1 MTTFKARAADRRRV
15 LVASESFSLERGGAA
30 RVGRLLARL
39 AADIGLD
46 ADLLA
51 LSDREPSRDFNLSS
65 RTAAGSRAD
74 FAFRCWTGGVTRSHF
89 IYNHVGMA
97 RAHCLLPM
105 LRRPYA
111 VWMLGWDVWG
121 SRMRGDYGRRIE
133 EANLLLSI
141 SEFTRRRAAELLPS
155 ARRAK
160 VCWLATEEDDVPEAS
175 GDFGGPPTVLILSR
189 VDASEMRKGHV
200 ELIDC
205 WPGVMAAI
213 PDARLLIAGGGDGLG
228 ILRARAGASAAASN
242 IGFTGFLPQGEID
255 ALWSRADVFAMPSRQ
270 EGFGLVYIEAM
281 RRGLPVIASTQD
293 AGQEINLDGVTGYNV
308 DLEQE
313 GELAR
318 RTIELLSDKAL
329 ARQFG
334 ENGREHWRA
343 NFCFSAFRRRMEPI
357 LTEFL
362 GA

>member
-1 MTTFKARAADRRRV
+1 M
-15 LVASESFSLERGGAA
+15 
-30 RVGRLLARL
+30 GRLLAQL
-39 AADIGLD
+39 AADIGLE

-51 LSDREPSRDFNLSS
+51 LSDREPTRDFGLPA
-65 RTAAGSRAD
+65 RTAAGGRAD
-74 FAFRCWTGGVTRSHF
+74 FAFRCWTSGITRSHF

-111 VWMLGWDVWG
+111 VWMLGINVW
-121 SRMRGDYGRRIE
+121 SPRMRGDYGRSVE
-133 EANLLLSI
+133 EASLLLSI
-141 SEFTRRRAAELLPS
+141 SDFTRRRAAEFLPS
-155 ARRAK
+155 ARRAR
-160 VCWLATEEDDVPEAS
+160 VCWLATEEDEIPEAS
-175 GDFGGPPTVLILSR
+175 SDLGRSPTVLILAR

-205 WPGVMAAI
+205 WPSVMAEI
-213 PDARLLIAGGGDGLG
+213 PDARLLIAGGGDGLDL
-228 ILRARAGASAAASN
+228 LRAQAGASAAASN
-242 IGFTGFLPQGEID
+242 IEFTGFLPQSQID
-255 ALWSRADVFAMPSRQ
+255 ALWSRAHVFAMPSRQ

-281 RRGLPVIASTQD
+281 RRGLPVIASTED
-293 AGQEINLDGVTGYNV
+293 AGQEINLHGVTGYNA
-308 DLEQE
+308 DLDRE
-313 GELAR
+313 GDLAR
-318 RTIELLSDKAL
+318 RIVELLSDRAR

>member
-1 MTTFKARAADRRRV
+1 MTNSNGRAVDGRKL

-51 LSDREPSRDFNLSS
+51 LSDREPIGDFNLSS
-65 RTAAGSRAD
+65 RTVAGNRAD
-74 FAFRCWTGGVTRSHF
+74 FAFRCWTSGITRSHF

-97 RAHCLLPM
+97 RAHCLLPV

-111 VWMLGWDVWG
+111 VWMLGIDVW
-121 SRMRGDYGRRIE
+121 SPRMRGDYGRRVE
-133 EANLLLSI
+133 EASLLLSI
-141 SEFTRRRAAELLPS
+141 SDFTRRRAAELLPS
-155 ARRAK
+155 AQRAK
-160 VCWLATEEDDVPEAS
+160 VCWLATEENDLPEAS
-175 GDFGGPPTVLILSR
+175 GDLAGPPTVLILAR
-189 VDASEMRKGHV
+189 VDASEMYKGHI

-205 WPGVMAAI
+205 WPSVMAAI

-228 ILRARAGASAAASN
+228 ILRARVGASAAASN
-242 IGFTGFLPQGEID
+242 IEFTGFLPQSQID
-255 ALWSRADVFAMPSRQ
+255 ALWSRAHVFAMPSRQ

-281 RRGLPVIASTQD
+281 RRGLPVIASMQD
-293 AGQEINLDGVTGYNV
+293 AGQEINLHGVTGYNV
-308 DLEQE
+308 DLERE
-313 GELAR
+313 GDLAR
-318 RTIELLSDKAL
+318 RTIELLSDKAR

>member
-1 MTTFKARAADRRRV
+1 MTTSNGREVDRPKV
-15 LVASESFSLERGGAA
+15 LVAAESFSLERGGAA

-51 LSDREPSRDFNLSS
+51 LSDREPIRDFNLSS
-65 RTAAGSRAD
+65 RTAAGSRTD
-74 FAFRCWTGGVTRSHF
+74 FAFRCWTNGITRSHF

-97 RAHCLLPM
+97 RAHCILPM

-111 VWMLGWDVWG
+111 VWMLGIDVW
-121 SRMRGDYGRRIE
+121 SPRMRGDYGRRIE
-133 EANLLLSI
+133 EASLLLSI
-141 SEFTRRRAAELLPS
+141 SDFTRRRAAELLPS
-155 ARRAK
+155 AQRAK
-160 VCWLATEEDDVPEAS
+160 VCWLATEEDDIPEGS
-175 GDFGGPPTVLILSR
+175 SNFGHPPTVLILAR
-189 VDASEMRKGHV
+189 VDASEMYKGHV

-205 WPGVMAAI
+205 WPSVIAAI

-228 ILRARAGASAAASN
+228 ILRARAGASAAANN
-242 IGFTGFLPQGEID
+242 IEFTGFLPQGEID
-255 ALWSRADVFAMPSRQ
+255 ALWSRAHVFAMPSRQ

-281 RRGLPVIASTQD
+281 RRGVPVIASTQD

-308 DLEQE
+308 DLERE
-313 GELAR
+313 GEVAR
-318 RTIELLSDKAL
+318 RTIELLSDKGL

-334 ENGREHWRA
+334 ENGREYWRA

-357 LTEFL
+357 LIEFL
-362 GA
+362 GP